1 MSGIYRS
8 ASFVNGPQLNEAKA
22 LQDIM
27 SLLQH
32 IDKGELQE
40 LLNNEGQIYD
50 LISDNEEVKRIGVHQ
65 DTVMAS
71 NRSLAEYNLSQQPVL
86 ERKKKMLL
94 EAYQNKTLI
103 QEEFDKNRQK
113 LETLSSQ
120 YSPDTTLA
128 LLQASA
134 QQAEDEA
141 EKTADKFMD
150 GEMNVDEFIQTFQ
163 SQKTTHHLRKIKSEK
178 LRELLRS
185 RRPTQYSYRY

>member
-1 MSGIYRS
+1 MSGIYGS
-8 ASFVNGPQLNEAKA
+8 PSFVNGPQLNEAKA
-22 LQDIM
+22 LQEIM

-40 LLNNEGQIYD
+40 LLNNEGQINN
-50 LISDNEEVKRIGVHQ
+50 LISDNEEVKRIGIHQ

-86 ERKKKMLL
+86 ERKKQMLI

-103 QEEFDKNRQK
+103 QVEFDKNQQK

-150 GEMNVDEFIQTFQ
+150 GEINVDEFIQTFQ

-178 LRELLRS
+178 LSELLRS
-185 RRPTQYSYRY
+185 RRPSQYSYRY

>member
-1 MSGIYRS
+1 MSGIYGS
-8 ASFVNGPQLNEAKA
+8 TSFVNGPQLNEAKA
-22 LQDIM
+22 LQEIM

-40 LLNNEGQIYD
+40 LLNNEGQIND
-50 LISDNEEVKRIGVHQ
+50 LISDNEEVKRIGIHQ

-86 ERKKKMLL
+86 ERKKQMLI

-103 QEEFDKNRQK
+103 QVEFDKNQQK

-150 GEMNVDEFIQTFQ
+150 GEINVDEFIQTFQ

-178 LRELLRS
+178 LSELLRS
-185 RRPTQYSYRY
+185 RRPSQYSYRY

>member
-1 MSGIYRS
+1 MSGIYGS
-8 ASFVNGPQLNEAKA
+8 TSFVNGPQLNEAKA
-22 LQDIM
+22 LQEIM

-40 LLNNEGQIYD
+40 LLNNEGQINN
-50 LISDNEEVKRIGVHQ
+50 LISDNEEVKRIGIHQ

-86 ERKKKMLL
+86 ERKKQMLI

-103 QEEFDKNRQK
+103 QVEFDKNQQK

-150 GEMNVDEFIQTFQ
+150 GEINVDEFIQTFQ

-178 LRELLRS
+178 LSELLRS
-185 RRPTQYSYRY
+185 RRPSQYSYRY

>member
-1 MSGIYRS
+1 MSGIYGLT
-8 ASFVNGPQLNEAKA
+8 SFVNGPQLNEAKA
-22 LQDIM
+22 LQEIM

-40 LLNNEGQIYD
+40 LLNNEGQIND
-50 LISDNEEVKRIGVHQ
+50 LISDNEEVKRIGIHH

-86 ERKKKMLL
+86 ERKKQMLI

-103 QEEFDKNRQK
+103 QVEFDKNQQT

-150 GEMNVDEFIQTFQ
+150 GEINVDEFIQTFQ

-178 LRELLRS
+178 LSELLRT
-185 RRPTQYSYRY
+185 RRPSQYSYRY

>member
-1 MSGIYRS
+1 MSGIYGS
-8 ASFVNGPQLNEAKA
+8 TSFVNGPQLNEAKA
-22 LQDIM
+22 LQEIM

-40 LLNNEGQIYD
+40 LLNNEGQIND
-50 LISDNEEVKRIGVHQ
+50 LISDNEEVKRIGIHQ

-86 ERKKKMLL
+86 ERKKQILI

-103 QEEFDKNRQK
+103 QVEFDKNQQK

-150 GEMNVDEFIQTFQ
+150 GEINVDEFIQTFQ

-178 LRELLRS
+178 LSELLRS
-185 RRPTQYSYRY
+185 RRPSQYSYRY

>member
-1 MSGIYRS
+1 MSGIYGS
-8 ASFVNGPQLNEAKA
+8 PSFVNGPQLNEAKA
-22 LQDIM
+22 LQEIM

-40 LLNNEGQIYD
+40 LLNNEGQINN
-50 LISDNEEVKRIGVHQ
+50 LISDNEEVKRIGIHQ

-86 ERKKKMLL
+86 ERKKQMLI

-103 QEEFDKNRQK
+103 QVEFDKNQQK

-150 GEMNVDEFIQTFQ
+150 GEIHVDEFIQTFQ

-178 LRELLRS
+178 LSELLRS
-185 RRPTQYSYRY
+185 RRPSQYSYRY

>member
-1 MSGIYRS
+1 MSGIYGS
-8 ASFVNGPQLNEAKA
+8 PSFVNGPQLNEAKA
-22 LQDIM
+22 LQEIM

-40 LLNNEGQIYD
+40 LLNNEGQINN
-50 LISDNEEVKRIGVHQ
+50 LISDNEEIKRIGIHQ

-86 ERKKKMLL
+86 ERKKQMLI

-103 QEEFDKNRQK
+103 QVEFDKNQQK

-150 GEMNVDEFIQTFQ
+150 GEINVDEFIQTFQ

-178 LRELLRS
+178 LSELLRS
-185 RRPTQYSYRY
+185 RRPSQYSYRY